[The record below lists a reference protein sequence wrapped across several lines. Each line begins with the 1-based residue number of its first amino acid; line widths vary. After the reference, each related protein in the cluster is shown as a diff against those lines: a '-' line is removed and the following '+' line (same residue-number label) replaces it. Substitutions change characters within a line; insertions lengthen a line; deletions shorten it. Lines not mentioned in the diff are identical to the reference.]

1 MADEPF
7 TIVGNCATIGHEN
20 GPHPRE
26 LTCRDWRPTN
36 DHKPEPMSSEDFMEQ
51 FSSRLRAV
59 TDEALAEGIK
69 STIRKRFTMQKADK
83 VWIAAGIAIPLL
95 LRDRRQRHK
104 IKDLIKTVRLL
115 NLENQFMH
123 TFVNGM
129 MDGKVDKQKL
139 LSDLSGQMQFLS
151 IAKDL

>member
-1 MADEPF
+1 MVSIPDPPF
-7 TIVGNCATIGHEN
+7 GNCETIGHE
-20 GPHPRE
+20 GLHRFD
-26 LTCRDWRPTN
+26 LTCRNWKEDPK
-36 DHKPEPMSSEDFMEQ
+36 DHISPDDFREQ
-51 FSSRLRAV
+51 FGMRTRQLM
-59 TDEALAEGIK
+59 DETLTEGIK
-69 STIRKRFTMQKADK
+69 STIRKRFKMQKADK
-83 VWIAAGIAIPLL
+83 VWVAAGIAIPLL